1 VTATGSTQT
10 KPVLED
16 TAPPPSARF
25 PASWYPAPSPA
36 TVYSVDLVTGAPYT
50 ATLLTTGHYL
60 NQATH
65 ATTAV
70 VKSTLQARDS
80 RGRTHDETEMQRPDG
95 HGGIVTAHEITVHD
109 VVSHCT
115 FSWMEPWVAP
125 GPPTATVTCQPRT
138 IRYTRQNLWEDA
150 LSVPAETRQA
160 HGSVFERL
168 PARPC
173 GDLTCEG
180 FRNTKTTA
188 VSHLTASQSAH
199 ATATPDLVPTI
210 KVVSEVW
217 YSTELQ
223 LMISMKIAHEGGPPS
238 PEVPSFELVHIERHE
253 PGAAL
258 FYPPE
263 GYVIQPTPIPNAP

>member
-1 VTATGSTQT
+1 M
-10 KPVLED
+10 
-16 TAPPPSARF
+16 
-25 PASWYPAPSPA
+25 
-36 TVYSVDLVTGAPYT
+36 
-50 ATLLTTGHYL
+50 
-60 NQATH
+60 
-65 ATTAV
+65 
-70 VKSTLQARDS
+70 VKSTFQARDS
-80 RGRTHDETEMQRPDG
+80 RGRTRDETEMPRPDG

-115 FSWMEPWVAP
+115 FSWMEPWAAP
-125 GPPTATVTCQPRT
+125 GEPTATVTCQPRT
-138 IRYTRQNLWEDA
+138 MRYTRQNIWEDA

-180 FRNTKTTA
+180 FRNTRTTA
-188 VSHLTASQSAH
+188 LPHLNAQTALQTAH
-199 ATATPDLVPTI
+199 STTPDVFPTI

-238 PEVPSFELVHIERHE
+238 PEVPSFELVHIQRHE

-263 GYVIQPTPIPNAP
+263 GYVIQSTPTTTIFNAPERR